1 LIENNAFENKN
12 MTQQVQVAA
21 GALML
26 DGILNIPERARG
38 VVLLVQ
44 GSRNIENIDYHD
56 AIVEMLL
63 AAGMATLF
71 VHLLTEEEETLD
83 RDTGFFRLNVDIFH
97 QRIIGITNWLLL
109 NPVTQN
115 LSIGY
120 LGTDITGA
128 ACLIVAAKRPD
139 PVHAIVVGEART
151 DLARPYLARILAPT
165 LLIAAE
171 NALTLKMNQEAL
183 AMLSATGE
191 TNRKLE
197 TISGATSLFETPALL
212 QKMGDLAGQWFA
224 RHLEPIV

>member
-12 MTQQVQVAA
+12 KTLQVRVAA

-26 DGILNIPERARG
+26 DGVLNIPKDAHG
-38 VVLLVQ
+38 IVLLVQ
-44 GSRNIENIDYHD
+44 GSSNVENIDYHD

-71 VHLLTEEEETLD
+71 VHLLTEEEEALD
-83 RDTGFFRLNVDIFH
+83 RNTGFFRLNVDIFH
-97 QRIIGITNWLLL
+97 QRIIGITKWLLV
-109 NPVTQN
+109 NQDTQN

-120 LGTDITGA
+120 FGTDITGA
-128 ACLIVAAKRPD
+128 ACLIAAAERPD
-139 PVHAIVVGEART
+139 PVHAIVAGEART

-171 NALTLKMNQEAL
+171 NALTMKMNQEAL
-183 AMLSATGE
+183 ALLSATGE

-212 QKMGDLAGQWFA
+212 QKMGDLASQWFA